1 MSPFEFLKTI
11 EKCLSLVSQLLLGCF
26 TSECIYAPIAQV
38 PNAQETPTGFIY
50 EHTVAFD
57 DTGQLARRQFA
68 NLGNIPGAPVF
79 VADCREVFPRP
90 VPAELEAEGEGMG
103 ILREKGQD
111 KEDRTEEEGDAGE
124 GVGEVFE
131 HFWRSKGRVV
141 LTRVEREGERE
152 RERASNCWE
161 SSEGGR
167 AWAAGIIIL

>member
-1 MSPFEFLKTI
+1 MQHFPSGTFFPIFNFCAPTWLQSFTFTPSIRSAMSPFEFLKTI
-11 EKCLSLVSQLLLGCF
+11 EKCLSLVSQLLLGCY

-38 PNAQETPTGFIY
+38 PNAQETPASFIY
-50 EHTVAFD
+50 EHTVALD
-57 DTGQLARRQFA
+57 DAGQLARRQFA

-131 HFWRSKGRVV
+131 HFGDGKG
-141 LTRVEREGERE
+141 GW
-152 RERASNCWE
+152 C
-161 SSEGGR
+161 
-167 AWAAGIIIL
+167 